1 VPALR
6 QWYLSAG
13 NFRDAVFAGKGS
25 IMRQGFWICV
35 AAAALIGG
43 MVAAAPADAAPRCRN
58 TGSFDAWM
66 AAFKKEALSQGISRQ
81 TISAALDGITF
92 DPAIIRRDSGQAVF
106 QQSFLHF
113 AGRMTA
119 AGRYQNGLKQLKAQG
134 PLLARIE
141 QATGVPPPVVVA
153 LWGLESDYG
162 AYKGGKYNIIRS
174 VATLAY
180 DCRRPEFFRE
190 QLMGVLRIVQR
201 GDLRPDQMIGN
212 WAGELGPTQFT
223 PADYFRHGL
232 DFDGDGRVDMINSLP
247 DALASAANLMKS
259 FGWQRGQPW
268 LQEVRVPLEMP
279 WQESGLDAQHPRSQ
293 WAKWGVTAVKG
304 RLPADNLPASLVLP
318 MGRLGPA
325 FLAYPNFKSYTEWN
339 AAIVYSITAAYF
351 ATRLDGAP
359 VVSPGNG
366 KPVVPTTEQVMDL
379 QRLLIARKFMDGEV
393 DGRAGAMTRAATK
406 KAQVKVGLPAD
417 SYPTVELIER
427 LRRTR

>member
-1 VPALR
+1 MWRRIFGLKILGLLATL
-6 QWYLSAG
+6 A
-13 NFRDAVFAGKGS
+13 
-25 IMRQGFWICV
+25 V
-35 AAAALIGG
+35 AAWPGS
-43 MVAAAPADAAPRCRN
+43 ADAAPRCRN

-66 AAFKKEALSQGISRQ
+66 AAFKKDAAAQGMTQQ
-81 TISAALDGITF
+81 TISAALDGVTF

-106 QQSFLHF
+106 QQSFLQF

-119 AGRYQNGLKQLKAQG
+119 AGRYQNGLKQLKAQAG
-134 PLLARIE
+134 LLARIE
-141 QATGVPPPVVVA
+141 EATGVPPPVVVG

-180 DCRRPEFFRE
+180 DCRRPAFFRE
-190 QLMGVLRIVQR
+190 QVMGALRIVQR

-223 PADYFRHGL
+223 PNDYFKHGL

-259 FGWQRGQPW
+259 FGWQKGQPW
-268 LQEVRVPLEMP
+268 LQEVRVPLQMP
-279 WQESGLDAQHPRSQ
+279 WQESGLDIQHPRSQ
-293 WAKWGVTAVKG
+293 WVKWGVAAVQG
-304 RLPADNLPASLVLP
+304 RLPADNLQASLILP

-339 AAIVYSITAAYF
+339 AAIVYATTAAYF
-351 ATRLDGAP
+351 ATRLAGAP

-366 KPVVPTTEQVMDL
+366 QPVVPTTEQVMEL
-379 QRLLIARKFMDGEV
+379 QRLLIAHKLLTGEV
-393 DGRAGAMTRAATK
+393 DGRLGAMSRAAVK
-406 KAQVKVGLPAD
+406 QAQLKVGLPAD
-417 SYPTVELIER
+417 AYPTAGLIDR
-427 LRRTR
+427 LRSRR